1 MTSQDQP
8 SGPDRSSRKL
18 VWLMLTA
25 ATVAVMATIA
35 TLLFAQPGEA
45 RGLQPLAR
53 GAMAKLKVAEP
64 PRPAPAATFTGPRG
78 ERTSLARFRGKVA
91 VVNFWAT
98 WCAPCVKEMPTL
110 ARLQADYARQPLAV
124 VPISLDSESANPK
137 ARAFI
142 AKHRPL
148 QYYAAPL
155 SMAFSMKPPAPGLP
169 TTLILDKQGRE
180 RARLS
185 SDADWSSPAARA
197 VIDQLLRE
205 G

>member
-1 MTSQDQP
+1 MPSQDQP
-8 SGPDRSSRKL
+8 AGRKPPLPL
-18 VWLMLTA
+18 VWAMLIAVA
-25 ATVAVMATIA
+25 AGALAAI
-35 TLLFAQPGEA
+35 LLFAKPGQA

-53 GAMAKLKVAEP
+53 GAMAKLQVAEP
-64 PRPAPAATFTGPRG
+64 PRAAPTAVFTGPRG
-78 ERTSLARFRGKVA
+78 DKRTLASFRGKVT

-110 ARLQADYARQPLAV
+110 AKLQADYAGQPLAV
-124 VPISLDSESANPK
+124 VPISLDSESAYPK

-142 AKHRPL
+142 GKHRPL
-148 QYYAAPL
+148 QYYAGPL
-155 SMAFSMKPPAPGLP
+155 SLAFSMKPPAPGLP

-180 RARLS
+180 RGRLS

-197 VIDQLLRE
+197 VVDQLLRE